1 MVEVFMGVE
10 VFHDSIGQRI
20 KALMINYGLETTK
33 LPIDKIE
40 ESVDKTHQIVSFS
53 RQACVD
59 VLNAEADIL
68 CFRQVMGDKIPMEF
82 ISGVIHASRVLSHD
96 NSIIGKGW
104 DEYEE

>member
-10 VFHDSIGQRI
+10 VFDDSIGQRI
-20 KALMINYGLETTK
+20 KALMINYGIETTK
-33 LPIDKIE
+33 LPVNQIE
-40 ESVDKTHQIVSFS
+40 ESVNKTHQIVSFS

-68 CFRQVMGDKIPMEF
+68 CFRQVMGDGIPVEF

-104 DEYEE
+104 NDYEE

>member
-1 MVEVFMGVE
+1 MAEVFMGVE
-10 VFHDSIGQRI
+10 VFDDSIGQRI
-20 KALMINYGLETTK
+20 KALMINYGIETTK
-33 LPIDKIE
+33 LPVNQIE
-40 ESVDKTHQIVSFS
+40 ESVNKTHQIVSFS

-68 CFRQVMGDKIPMEF
+68 CFRQVMGDGIPVEF

-104 DEYEE
+104 NDYEE